1 MVIVLRTKRCVLFHH
16 VYSFGRG
23 ELQWPN
29 GQRYVGAFKD
39 GMQHGYGKLFMTSR
53 DDDVQPEVHEGM
65 WRDTRLNG
73 LGVIRCETQ
82 PNS

>member
-23 ELQWPN
+23 ELQWPS

-82 PNS
+82 SNS